1 MKLVRIALIT
11 NGKSRYESA
20 RTFDPIQLSMIKIQI
35 QRIHYIKFHAHCQY

>member
-20 RTFDPIQLSMIKIQI
+20 RTFDPIQLSNMIKIQI
-35 QRIHYIKFHAHCQY
+35 QRIHYIKFHAQY